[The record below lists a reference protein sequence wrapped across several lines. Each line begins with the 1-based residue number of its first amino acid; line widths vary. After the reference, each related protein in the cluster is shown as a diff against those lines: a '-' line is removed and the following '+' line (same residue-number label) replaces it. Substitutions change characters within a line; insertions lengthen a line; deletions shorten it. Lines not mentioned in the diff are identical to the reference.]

1 MAYKRRQFNLVTYL
15 MESASLRNASDF
27 EELRSEYM
35 KLTLEL
41 RGSTIGSEPVLEAVK
56 APEGFKE
63 KIAAVLKNIFSP
75 EDFGNHWVP
84 PNIDTGKKVLT
95 MAQKLEFKEQAKEW
109 KKFIELME
117 LAQRRVRIFVQERQQ
132 AIAQIEGGNTRYGKS
147 ETIKAHQ
154 KLRQAEQEIVEHS
167 RQFNELSR
175 QLFQKIGDVLTN
187 HHS

>member
-1 MAYKRRQFNLVTYL
+1 MSSNIEPMKRGLTKWHIKGDNSTLSPIL

-84 PNIDTGKKVLT
+84 P
-95 MAQKLEFKEQAKEW
+95 
-109 KKFIELME
+109 
-117 LAQRRVRIFVQERQQ
+117 
-132 AIAQIEGGNTRYGKS
+132 
-147 ETIKAHQ
+147 
-154 KLRQAEQEIVEHS
+154 
-167 RQFNELSR
+167 
-175 QLFQKIGDVLTN
+175 
-187 HHS
+187 